1 MSDLIDRISGDAED
15 AIPPRPKILIFQF
28 VAGYQLY
35 ALGFATRLEVA
46 DDWDLQGDEIPQ
58 ATALA
63 DAIDAAGS
71 TANKLAYLARIQAIS
86 ALIEVDFDTLYHLP
100 DGSVDKA
107 KVITDM
113 GF

>member
-1 MSDLIDRISGDAED
+1 MSDLIDRISGEAED
-15 AIPPRPKILIFQF
+15 EVPPRPKIQILQF

-63 DAIDAAGS
+63 DAIDAETGA
-71 TANKLAYLARIQAIS
+71 TNKLIYLSRIQAIS
-86 ALIEVDFDTLYHLP
+86 ALIEVDFDTIYHLP